1 MKQVL
6 QHARTGE
13 ITVEEVPAPQL
24 LPGCVLVRIAASVVS
39 AGTERAVSEFA
50 RKNLLQ
56 KAQSRP
62 DLVRDVINKVKRDG
76 IFSAIQTV
84 RSRLDQPQSPGYSS
98 AGTVMAVGEGVTDIR
113 PGDRVACAG
122 AGHAVHAEIACVPRL
137 LLARIP
143 ACDPIA
149 GDEVP
154 FEQAAFATLGAVA
167 LHGIRTAEAGLGDIV
182 AVIGLGLLGQITT
195 QLLKAAGCRVIGM
208 DIDAARADLARRMG
222 TDAVAKSASEFRD
235 VCFAMSKGLGV
246 DCVLITAETPSSDPV
261 NLAGAIARD
270 RAIVVAVGTVGM
282 DIERKAYY
290 EKELDFRISRSYGPG
305 RYDAAFEQKGRDYP
319 IGYVRWTETRN
330 MEAFVSLLA
339 ERKINLEPLITHR
352 FPVERAHQAY
362 ELITGR
368 PRDPFLGVVI
378 QYSGLEDTTRTLAL
392 VRETAATVPG
402 SGAAV
407 SPAVGLLGAGAFAS
421 STLIPAM
428 KAASNTSLVSVC
440 TSTGAH
446 AKDAARKFGFRT
458 CTSDDAELIHNAG
471 VNTVVVATRH
481 HLHAKQVLAALE
493 GGKNVFCEKPLC
505 LSEEELCS
513 IIRAFEG
520 ISSERPVLM
529 VGFNRR
535 FAPMVTRMKSFL
547 SAVSE
552 PLALH
557 YRINAGYLAPDHW
570 VNDREQGGGRI
581 LGEVCHFIDLLM
593 FLAGSPIVEVEARAV
608 GALARY
614 SGDNVLIDLRFA
626 NGSEGAISYLAN
638 GDRAFSKERIEVF
651 GGGRTSVL
659 EDFRRLELVH
669 NGHKETMTSRLRQ
682 DKGHRAEWAAFAQS
696 LQQHNEPPIRFDE
709 IVCSTL
715 ATFRVED
722 SLATGNRVSVDGAAF
737 IAQALQKSSPN
748 SSLNE

>member
-1 MKQVL
+1 
-6 QHARTGE
+6 
-13 ITVEEVPAPQL
+13 
-24 LPGCVLVRIAASVVS
+24 
-39 AGTERAVSEFA
+39 
-50 RKNLLQ
+50 
-56 KAQSRP
+56 
-62 DLVRDVINKVKRDG
+62 
-76 IFSAIQTV
+76 
-84 RSRLDQPQSPGYSS
+84 
-98 AGTVMAVGEGVTDIR
+98 
-113 PGDRVACAG
+113 
-122 AGHAVHAEIACVPRL
+122 
-137 LLARIP
+137 
-143 ACDPIA
+143 
-149 GDEVP
+149 
-154 FEQAAFATLGAVA
+154 
-167 LHGIRTAEAGLGDIV
+167 
-182 AVIGLGLLGQITT
+182 
-195 QLLKAAGCRVIGM
+195 
-208 DIDAARADLARRMG
+208 
-222 TDAVAKSASEFRD
+222 
-235 VCFAMSKGLGV
+235 
-246 DCVLITAETPSSDPV
+246 
-261 NLAGAIARD
+261 
-270 RAIVVAVGTVGM
+270 
-282 DIERKAYY
+282 
-290 EKELDFRISRSYGPG
+290 
-305 RYDAAFEQKGRDYP
+305 
-319 IGYVRWTETRN
+319 
-330 MEAFVSLLA
+330 
-339 ERKINLEPLITHR
+339 
-352 FPVERAHQAY
+352 
-362 ELITGR
+362 
-368 PRDPFLGVVI
+368 
-378 QYSGLEDTTRTLAL
+378 
-392 VRETAATVPG
+392 
-402 SGAAV
+402 
-407 SPAVGLLGAGAFAS
+407 
-421 STLIPAM
+421 M

-458 CTSDDAELIHNAG
+458 CTCDDAELIRNAE

-493 GGKNVFCEKPLC
+493 AGKNVFCEKPLC
-505 LSEEELCS
+505 FSEEELCS
-513 IIRAFEG
+513 IIRAYEG
-520 ISSERPVLM
+520 IPSERPVLM

-581 LGEVCHFIDLLM
+581 LGESCHFIDLLM

-669 NGHKETMTSRLRQ
+669 NGHKETMRSRLRQ

-696 LQQHNEPPIRFDE
+696 LQQGNEPPIRFDE

-722 SLATGNRVSVDGAAF
+722 SLATGNRVSVDGAGF
-737 IAQALQKSSPN
+737 IARALQISSPK